1 MPNRTGSRATR
12 NRTLTGLLLLAV
24 VLGLV
29 GAVPPRTAQA
39 ATCPCTVFTATQ
51 APANPSEND
60 SDAVEVGMKFRADQA
75 GFVTGVRF
83 YKGTSNTGTHTGSLW
98 SSAGTPLAT

>member
-1 MPNRTGSRATR
+1 MRSSTGHQVTR
-12 NRTLTGLLLLAV
+12 NRALTGLLLLAV

-29 GAVPPRTAQA
+29 GTVPPLTAEA

-60 SDAVEVGMKFRADQA
+60 SDSVELGMKFRADQA

-83 YKGTSNTGTHTGSLW
+83 YKGTGNTGTHTGSLW
-98 SSAGTPLAT
+98 D